1 MKKLIFVPI
10 ALLLLATVASGQDM
24 NALSKAFDSSYTYE
38 KAGYYNQAIAK
49 IKNLYDPAS
58 YEINLRLGWLY
69 YEAGSYKESAEYYQ
83 RAILLQPYAIEPRLG
98 IVYPYSAT
106 GNWNLVLESYNKI
119 LEVDPMNTY
128 VNYKV
133 GMIYYYREQYETALK
148 YFEKVANLYPFD
160 YDSTLMYAWTSYKLG
175 KLREAKILFQKV
187 LLIRPGDASALEGLG
202 LIQ

>member
-1 MKKLIFVPI
+1 MKKITLT
-10 ALLLLATVASGQDM
+10 LAVLAFMSFAAVSQDM

-38 KAGYYNQAIAK
+38 KAGYYTQAIAK

-69 YEAGSYKESAEYYQ
+69 YEAGSYTESTEYYQ

-98 IVYPYSAT
+98 IIYPYSSM
-106 GNWNLVLESYNKI
+106 GNWNQVLDNYNKI

-128 VNYKV
+128 ANYKV

-160 YDSTLMYAWTSYKLG
+160 YDNTLMYAWTNYKLG

-187 LLIRPGDASALEGLG
+187 LLNRPGDASALEGLG

>member
-1 MKKLIFVPI
+1 MKRTIFVAM
-10 ALLLLATVASGQDM
+10 ALLILATVAMGQDM
-24 NALSKAFDSSYTYE
+24 NALSRAFDSSYTYE
-38 KAGYYNQAIAK
+38 KAGYYSQAIAK

-58 YEINLRLGWLY
+58 YEINLRLGWLN
-69 YEAGSYKESAEYYQ
+69 YESGNYTASTEYYQ
-83 RAILLQPYAIEPRLG
+83 RAILLQPFAIEPRLG
-98 IVYPYSAT
+98 IVLPYSAM
-106 GNWNLVLESYNKI
+106 GNWNLVLDNYNKI

-160 YDSTLMYAWTSYKLG
+160 YDNTLMYGWTNYKLG

-187 LLIRPGDASALEGLG
+187 LLNRPGDASALEGLG